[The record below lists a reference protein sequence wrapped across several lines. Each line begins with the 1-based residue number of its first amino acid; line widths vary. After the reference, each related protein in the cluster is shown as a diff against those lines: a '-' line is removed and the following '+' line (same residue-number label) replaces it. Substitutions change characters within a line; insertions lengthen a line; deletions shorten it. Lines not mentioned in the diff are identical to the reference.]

1 MMISIGV
8 VEISNVVKGY
18 VACDGVLKTAAVE
31 MVMAQPVCPGKFV
44 MIFGGTIASVT
55 AACDYA
61 SETFSDYIIDVQ
73 KFGNIEKRVFD
84 GLNGSCES
92 NYTGALGIVETFSV
106 AACILAAD
114 AALKA
119 ANVELCDIR
128 IARGMGGKSFVS
140 VTGTVGAVTAATEAG
155 ALRAKEDGLL
165 VDSDVIASPHGDL
178 WQYIQ

>member
-1 MMISIGV
+1 MISIGV
-8 VEISNVVKGY
+8 VEISNIVKGY

-44 MIFGGTIASVT
+44 MIFGGTISAVT
-55 AACDYA
+55 AACDYV
-61 SETFSDYIIDVQ
+61 EGVFGEFIIDVQ

-84 GLNGSCES
+84 GLNGATES
-92 NYTGALGIVETFSV
+92 TYTGALGIVETFSV

-140 VTGTVGAVTAATEAG
+140 VTGSVGAVSAATEAG
-155 ALRAKEDGLL
+155 AMRAQEDGLL
-165 VDSDVIASPHGDL
+165 VDRDVIAAPHGDL

>member
-8 VEISNVVKGY
+8 VEISNIVKGY
-18 VACDGVLKTAAVE
+18 VACDGVLKTASVE

-55 AACDYA
+55 AACDYVN
-61 SETFSDYIIDVQ
+61 EVFSDYIIDVQ

-84 GLNGSCES
+84 GLNGACES
-92 NYTGALGIVETFSV
+92 SYTGAWGIVETFSV

-155 ALRAKEDGLL
+155 AMRAQDDGLL
-165 VDSDVIASPHGDL
+165 VDRDVIAAPHGDL

>member
-1 MMISIGV
+1 MMISIGI

-18 VACDGVLKTAAVE
+18 VACDGVLKTASVE

-44 MIFGGTIASVT
+44 MIFGGTVASVA
-55 AACDYA
+55 AACDYVQD
-61 SETFSDYIIDVQ
+61 TYKDYIIDIQ

-84 GLNGSCES
+84 GLNGSAVCS
-92 NYTGALGIVETFSV
+92 YTGAMGMIETFSV

-119 ANVELCDIR
+119 ANVDLCDIR
-128 IARGMGGKSFVS
+128 IARGMGGKSYVS
-140 VTGTVGAVTAATEAG
+140 VTGTVGAVTAAVEAG
-155 ALRAKEDGLL
+155 AMRAQADGLL
-165 VDSDVIASPHGDL
+165 VDKDVIASPHEDL